1 MVIKRRQIDR
11 ERLAGALIF
20 ISLFII
26 LMSMVSIRFLDVK
39 VTNIELVDNDLYT
52 IVTDKGPVNIN
63 TNDILRIERTYAK
76 AAITGTPVEM
86 DRIFTTKGFIY
97 FSSLDPFY
105 KIGHQLI
112 NSVDFVGKS
121 VWINSKTSDATQT
134 EWTSNQRQ
142 TANLKLIQPF
152 NYAMGTP
159 SNLTSVIFF
168 VVSLQYLALAVGGTA
183 LFVLIFPLRLDTSMP
198 AHSFLQ
204 QDPEIRSE
212 EEKFGVVAK

>member
-1 MVIKRRQIDR
+1 MVNKQRQMDR
-11 ERLAGALIF
+11 ERIAGALIF

-26 LMSMVSIRFLDVK
+26 LMSIVCIRFLDVK

-63 TNDILRIERTYAK
+63 NNDILRIEKTFAK

-97 FSSLDPFY
+97 FSTLDPFY

-112 NSVDFVGKS
+112 NSVDFVGKP
-121 VWINSKTSDATQT
+121 VWINSKISDTTQTGWTSDQK
-134 EWTSNQRQ
+134 Q

-152 NYAMGTP
+152 NYAIGTP
-159 SNLTSVIFF
+159 SNLTPIIFF

-183 LFVLIFPLRLDTSMP
+183 LFILIFPLRLDTSMP
-198 AHSFLQ
+198 AHSFLK

>member
-1 MVIKRRQIDR
+1 MVIKRRQMDR
-11 ERLAGALIF
+11 ERIAGALIF
-20 ISLFII
+20 ISIFII
-26 LMSMVSIRFLDVK
+26 LMSMICIRFLDVK

-52 IVTDKGPVNIN
+52 IVTGKGPVNISN
-63 TNDILRIERTYAK
+63 NDILRIERTYAK

-97 FSSLDPFY
+97 FSTLDPFY

-112 NSVDFVGKS
+112 NSVDFVGNP
-121 VWINSKTSDATQT
+121 VWINSKISETSQT
-134 EWTSNQRQ
+134 EWTSSQRQ

-152 NYAMGTP
+152 NYAIGTS
-159 SNLTSVIFF
+159 SNLIPIIFF
-168 VVSLQYLALAVGGTA
+168 VVSLQYLALAVGGIA
-183 LFVLIFPLRLDTSMP
+183 LFILIFPLRLDTSVP

-212 EEKFGVVAK
+212 EEKFSVVAK

>member
-1 MVIKRRQIDR
+1 MVIKRRQMDR
-11 ERLAGALIF
+11 ERIAGALIF
-20 ISLFII
+20 ISIFII
-26 LMSMVSIRFLDVK
+26 LMSMICIRFLDVK

-63 TNDILRIERTYAK
+63 NNDILRIEKTFAK

-97 FSSLDPFY
+97 FSTLDPFY

-112 NSVDFVGKS
+112 NSVDFVGKP
-121 VWINSKTSDATQT
+121 VWINSKISDTTQTGWTSDQK
-134 EWTSNQRQ
+134 Q

-152 NYAMGTP
+152 NYAIGTP
-159 SNLTSVIFF
+159 SNLTPIIFF

-183 LFVLIFPLRLDTSMP
+183 LFILIFPLRLDTSMP
-198 AHSFLQ
+198 AHSFLK